1 MSSVPA
7 IRLER
12 PGDAPQVRAM
22 LEAAFGGAAEADLV
36 DKLRADG
43 DLVLSL
49 VAEHGGVAGYV
60 AFPRLTLDLGE
71 RSVPV
76 VGLAPVTVA
85 PDRQRQGT
93 GSALIRAGLAR
104 MKDRGERLVFVLGE
118 PACYGRF
125 GFEVMPGFAS
135 PYAGPYFQALK
146 LAPDAPLSGTVSYP
160 KPFAEL
166 G

>member
-1 MSSVPA
+1 MSSIPV

-12 PGDAPQVRAM
+12 PGDAPRVRAL
-22 LEAAFGGAAEADLV
+22 LEAAFGGTAEADLV
-36 DKLRADG
+36 DRLRGGG
-43 DLVLSL
+43 DLVQSL

-76 VGLAPVTVA
+76 IGLAPVAVA
-85 PDRQRQGT
+85 PDRQHQGT

-118 PACYGRF
+118 PAYYGRF

-135 PYAGPYFQALK
+135 PYAGRYFQTLK